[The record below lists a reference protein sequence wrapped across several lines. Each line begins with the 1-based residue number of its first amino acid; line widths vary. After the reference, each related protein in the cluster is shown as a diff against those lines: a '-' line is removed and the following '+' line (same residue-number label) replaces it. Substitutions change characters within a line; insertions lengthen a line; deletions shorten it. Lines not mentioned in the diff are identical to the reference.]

1 MFFLSQLFH
10 IKNIPEAFAS
20 GIFVMQKDKFVTLYP
35 TADADPYFFKS
46 QKSVFADT
54 RNIGFDAIRKKFIK
68 TFLRVLTKKQNCITV
83 LVA

>member
-1 MFFLSQLFH
+1 
-10 IKNIPEAFAS
+10 
-20 GIFVMQKDKFVTLYP
+20 MQKDEFVTLYP

-46 QKSVFADT
+46 QTKIRLCRYT
-54 RNIGFDAIRKKFIK
+54 EYRLDAIRKKFIK

>member
-1 MFFLSQLFH
+1 
-10 IKNIPEAFAS
+10 
-20 GIFVMQKDKFVTLYP
+20 MQKDEFVTLYP
-35 TADADPYFFKS
+35 PQMQTHIFLKVK